1 MSQELS
7 EVDSTDI
14 DPEISTA
21 LTNTFSSL
29 ATILTTIALVSQSEI
44 VGDGN
49 DAETSLITYS
59 MSSLAVDVL
68 RGNDLSDDVS
78 AEGDDATTH
87 DTASDRAYVQR
98 KFPLLI
104 SALLLRLNKCRL
116 GKYLV
121 DIDVEAYLGYFTD
134 LRTCAPNGHELAM
147 EFAQLTKSA
156 EHLTFARTF
165 QQSVRDS
172 GVLELS
178 TTVASESNVVYGTP
192 AKANGF
198 RWEEGI
204 CEWIAITPVAAPQF
218 LRHLGRKQQSPLV
231 HPFPQ
236 PEDQLSSPTSIGDVL
251 RLGLDGTHDFTPS
264 RSSLSSTTL
273 SIDLSSEDEDGDDD
287 DDGTS
292 HSTILHLT
300 MAMKTILAR
309 PPGSASQPKRRHSH
323 PRRPVLRSIP
333 IRSTSTI
340 SKIEESP
347 DTSFLSTTSQIH
359 RAPDLALRPRK
370 TSASL
375 KRHPSSTPLL
385 GLIKLLDSDDGDE
398 LSMSESLSRKEAL
411 EGRTRSWASS
421 QPRGYGTL
429 RRSAGSSCGSAG
441 ENNNKE
447 VSNGKDRAKRT
458 ARPRLQRT
466 ESRLRDLVDS
476 DDELSLL

>member
-29 ATILTTIALVSQSEI
+29 ATILTTIALVSQGEI

-68 RGNDLSDDVS
+68 RDNDLSDDVS
-78 AEGDDATTH
+78 AEGDDATIH

-121 DIDVEAYLGYFTD
+121 DIDVEACLGYFTD
-134 LRTCAPNGHELAM
+134 LRTCAPNGHEL
-147 EFAQLTKSA
+147 
-156 EHLTFARTF
+156 
-165 QQSVRDS
+165 
-172 GVLELS
+172 
-178 TTVASESNVVYGTP
+178 
-192 AKANGF
+192 
-198 RWEEGI
+198 
-204 CEWIAITPVAAPQF
+204 
-218 LRHLGRKQQSPLV
+218 
-231 HPFPQ
+231 
-236 PEDQLSSPTSIGDVL
+236 
-251 RLGLDGTHDFTPS
+251 
-264 RSSLSSTTL
+264 
-273 SIDLSSEDEDGDDD
+273 
-287 DDGTS
+287 
-292 HSTILHLT
+292 
-300 MAMKTILAR
+300 
-309 PPGSASQPKRRHSH
+309 
-323 PRRPVLRSIP
+323 IP

-340 SKIEESP
+340 GKIEESP
-347 DTSFLSTTSQIH
+347 DTSFLSPTSQIH

-375 KRHPSSTPLL
+375 KRHPSSTSLL
-385 GLIKLLDSDDGDE
+385 GLIKLLDSDDEDE

-411 EGRTRSWASS
+411 DGRTRSRASS

-429 RRSAGSSCGSAG
+429 RRSAGRPSAQH
-441 ENNNKE
+441 
-447 VSNGKDRAKRT
+447 
-458 ARPRLQRT
+458 ARGCSEQR
-466 ESRLRDLVDS
+466 VVYGIW
-476 DDELSLL
+476 